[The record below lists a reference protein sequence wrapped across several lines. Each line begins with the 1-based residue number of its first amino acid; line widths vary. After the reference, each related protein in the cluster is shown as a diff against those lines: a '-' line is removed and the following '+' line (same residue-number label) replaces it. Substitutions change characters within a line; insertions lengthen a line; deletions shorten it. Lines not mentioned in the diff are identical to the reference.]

1 MRLCLKITFPLTP
14 KETHMQYKTI
24 VLELL
29 QQQPEM
35 YDRLLN
41 TRTLLPTLE
50 RYASQLRDSHLAWK
64 DRLYQARPGSG
75 ESQIA
80 SQALE
85 IALKEMEDCLLSA
98 SPPEGS
104 ETVSLDEAMA
114 FIRPHTPPA

>member
-1 MRLCLKITFPLTP
+1 MRLCLKITFPLTL
-14 KETHMQYKTI
+14 KETRMQYKTI

-29 QQQPEM
+29 QQQTEM
-35 YDRLLN
+35 YDRLLK

-85 IALKEMEDCLLSA
+85 IALKEMEDSLPSA
-98 SPPEGS
+98 SPPDDR
-104 ETVSLDEAMA
+104 ETISLQEASA
-114 FIRPHTPPA
+114 FTRPQYPAG

>member
-1 MRLCLKITFPLTP
+1 MRLCLKITFPLTL
-14 KETHMQYKTI
+14 KETPMQYKTI
-24 VLELL
+24 VLEFL
-29 QQQPEM
+29 QQHTEM
-35 YDRLLN
+35 YDRLLK

-64 DRLYQARPGSG
+64 DRLSRARPESG

-85 IALKEMEDCLLSA
+85 IALKEMEDSLPSA
-98 SPPEGS
+98 SPPDDN
-104 ETVSLDEAMA
+104 ETISLDEAMA